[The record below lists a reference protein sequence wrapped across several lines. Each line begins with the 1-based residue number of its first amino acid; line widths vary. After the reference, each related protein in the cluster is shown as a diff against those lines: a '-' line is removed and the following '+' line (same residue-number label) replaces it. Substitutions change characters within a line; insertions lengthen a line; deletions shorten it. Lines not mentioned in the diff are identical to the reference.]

1 MSQVLSSEN
10 ASTSSSLD
18 LLLSLRITSL
28 FHTHNAA
35 HELGLHD
42 NRSVNVTSAQKLE
55 HSVLSQI
62 NHRGLRGVLRSLL
75 LHLLGNQTPHLIQIH
90 RRAIVRLA
98 VQMEV
103 SHTDLSEV
111 SRMARNVTSSHTTRT
126 TYRKG
131 YGRAADLRPY
141 HVQKDGNDAFLF
153 VTPSHKHATNTTVA
167 STDVSSG
174 LSVLMETSR
183 LPKRLDCSPWRRK
196 PATTQSMVA
205 VPITNGT
212 TTPYHLVV
220 TVKSTMNENE
230 ERSNNRGLTR
240 IE

>member
-1 MSQVLSSEN
+1 MQAPPAALIFFSAYTLNPSSK
-10 ASTSSSLD
+10 
-18 LLLSLRITSL
+18 
-28 FHTHNAA
+28 HYNAA

-42 NRSVNVTSAQKLE
+42 NRSIDVTSAQKLE

-62 NHRGLRGVLRSLL
+62 NHRGLRGVLGSLL
-75 LHLLGNQTPHLIQIH
+75 LRLLGNQTPHLIQIH

-98 VQMEV
+98 VQVEV

-111 SRMARNVTSSHTTRT
+111 SRVARNLTSTHKSRT

-183 LPKRLDCSPWRRK
+183 LHRTISIDEGTKRRAK
-196 PATTQSMVA
+196 TATTLVA
-205 VPITNGT
+205 M
-212 TTPYHLVV
+212 Y
-220 TVKSTMNENE
+220 KC
-230 ERSNNRGLTR
+230 R
-240 IE
+240 

>member
-1 MSQVLSSEN
+1 MQAPPAALIFFSAYTLISSFQ
-10 ASTSSSLD
+10 SY
-18 LLLSLRITSL
+18 
-28 FHTHNAA
+28 NAA

-42 NRSVNVTSAQKLE
+42 NRSVDVTSAQKLE

-62 NHRGLRGVLRSLL
+62 NHRGLRGVLGSLL
-75 LHLLGNQTPHLIQIH
+75 LRLLGNQTPHLIQIH

-98 VQMEV
+98 VQVEV

-111 SRMARNVTSSHTTRT
+111 SRVARNLTSTHTTRT

-131 YGRAADLRPY
+131 YGHAADLRPY

-183 LPKRLDCSPWRRK
+183 LRKGLDHASLKGK
-196 PATTQSMVA
+196 PTTTQHIVA
-205 VPITNGT
+205 TPIANKT

-220 TVKSTMNENE
+220 TVKSTVKRDKE
-230 ERSNNRGLTR
+230 
-240 IE
+240 

>member
-1 MSQVLSSEN
+1 MYRLHHSSSLSSEN

-42 NRSVNVTSAQKLE
+42 NRSVDVTSAQKLE

-98 VQMEV
+98 VQVEV

-131 YGRAADLRPY
+131 YGREADLRPY

-183 LPKRLDCSPWRRK
+183 LHETISMDEGTKRK
-196 PATTQSMVA
+196 AKTATTAVA
-205 VPITNGT
+205 MNKSKGNS
-212 TTPYHLVV
+212 PYHY
-220 TVKSTMNENE
+220 
-230 ERSNNRGLTR
+230 NRR
-240 IE
+240 

>member
-1 MSQVLSSEN
+1 MYRLHHSSSLSSEN

-18 LLLSLRITSL
+18 LLLSLLFTTS

-42 NRSVNVTSAQKLE
+42 NRSVDVTSAQELE

-62 NHRGLRGVLRSLL
+62 NHRGLRGVLGSLL

-90 RRAIVRLA
+90 RGAVVRLA
-98 VQMEV
+98 VQVEV

-111 SRMARNVTSSHTTRT
+111 SRMARNVTSPHTTRT

-153 VTPSHKHATNTTVA
+153 VTPSHTHATNTTVA

-174 LSVLMETSR
+174 LSVLVETSR
-183 LPKRLDCSPWRRK
+183 LHETISMGEGTKQK
-196 PATTQSMVA
+196 AETATTLVA
-205 VPITNGT
+205 MNKSKRSS
-212 TTPYHLVV
+212 PYHY
-220 TVKSTMNENE
+220 
-230 ERSNNRGLTR
+230 NRR
-240 IE
+240 